1 MSAVSETK
9 NLMHAWRLGA
19 LVIKEA
25 MYRGGTDSKAFEK
38 AKIGAGGSNP
48 GSEEAQGVPQGE
60 AELQ

>member
-1 MSAVSETK
+1 
-9 NLMHAWRLGA
+9 MHAWRLGA